1 MADNSLFAAP
11 YISLAT
17 FRKDGRK
24 VATPVW
30 AAPLDGDLV
39 MFSDPDA
46 GKVKRL
52 RNSSDAE
59 IAVCDFRGKLLGQ
72 WVGAQAWLM
81 DEAEATQKAAIS
93 LREKYGWQSV
103 LLDGVSR
110 LGGRLHRRQYIS
122 IRPNAS

>member
-1 MADNSLFAAP
+1 MTHDALYVAP

-30 AAPLDGDLV
+30 AAPLEGDLV

-52 RNSSDAE
+52 RNSTDTE
-59 IAVCDFRGKLLGQ
+59 IAVCDVRGKLLGE
-72 WVGAQAWLM
+72 WFGAQAWLM
-81 DEAEATQKAAIS
+81 DEEEAIRKAAIA

-103 LLDGVSR
+103 LLDGASR
-110 LGGRLHRRQYIS
+110 LSGRLHRRQYIR
-122 IRPNAS
+122 IRPSAT

>member
-59 IAVCDFRGKLLGQ
+59 ISVCDFRGKLLGQ

-103 LLDGVSR
+103 LLDLS
-110 LGGRLHRRQYIS
+110 LKHI
-122 IRPNAS
+122 